1 MTASGAWIVL
11 GGVVAIAACR
21 EPSVPLAAASGSLAA
36 AAEPHD
42 PLAAARARAGVV
54 DNLDAAIPPMCYTRT
69 DGTSNPCWVC
79 HTDGRGRTRFD
90 DGELQ
95 ETYAFPDTA
104 RDNPWRNLFV
114 DRRAAIA
121 AIDDATI
128 LAWVRTDNYQ
138 PLARALA
145 AAPASYPGFR
155 PDLDLARGFDGAGF
169 ARDGSAWRA
178 VRFQPFPGA
187 FLPTNGS
194 ASDLFVRLPDA
205 LRRDGAGRPSRAAYQ
220 LNLALLEAA
229 VTADDGGAVDRAVE
243 PIDERLLGVDLDG
256 DGAVRAGTTRIR
268 TLPPRYLG
276 VGAPAVVAH
285 SAPVGTE
292 LLHSLRY
299 LDPDAPS
306 MMASRLKE
314 LRYARKVEQ
323 LDDWGVARAYA
334 AVADEASE
342 GKSPA
347 YQGDAMVGFLNG
359 FGWQYQGFIE
369 DAGGRLRLQTDEEHR
384 ACLGCHGAIGV
395 TIDHGFALARKVP
408 GADGWRPQDLRGLRD
423 RPQRGHA
430 RTELATYFE
439 RVGGGDE
446 TRSNDELLARF
457 FPDGRFDAVA
467 VARAARGG
475 DRDLAWLLLP
485 SPTRALALDK
495 AYLAVVREQSF
506 TRGRDAVLRP
516 ATRVH
521 ARVDDDD
528 TGLAATGRSVRDGR
542 LLLDWE

>member
-1 MTASGAWIVL
+1 
-11 GGVVAIAACR
+11 
-21 EPSVPLAAASGSLAA
+21 
-36 AAEPHD
+36 
-42 PLAAARARAGVV
+42 
-54 DNLDAAIPPMCYTRT
+54 
-69 DGTSNPCWVC
+69 
-79 HTDGRGRTRFD
+79 
-90 DGELQ
+90 
-95 ETYAFPDTA
+95 
-104 RDNPWRNLFV
+104 V

-121 AIDDATI
+121 AVDDATI

-229 VTADDGGAVDRAVE
+229 VTADDSGAVDRAVE

-342 GKSPA
+342 GKSPVRTRA
-347 YQGDAMVGFLNG
+347 TRWSGSLTASAGSTRASSRTRAVGCG
-359 FGWQYQGFIE
+359 CRPTRST
-369 DAGGRLRLQTDEEHR
+369 AR
-384 ACLGCHGAIGV
+384 AWGATAAIGV

-506 TRGRDAVLRP
+506 THGRDAVLAP
-516 ATRVH
+516 I
-521 ARVDDDD
+521 ARAHREIVDDD
-528 TGLAATGRSVRDGR
+528 TGLREQVDRSTGLVPR
-542 LLLDWE
+542 W